1 MVNNCY
7 KNQHYPHITIYICK
21 DIKKA
26 TFEDIIIK
34 RGDLEI
40 GLFYIGDYGTVVP
53 IYSI

>member
-1 MVNNCY
+1 MVNNYY
-7 KNQHYPHITIYICK
+7 KNQYYPHITIGICK

-34 RGDLEI
+34 SGNLEI
-40 GLFYIGDYGTVVP
+40 GLFYIGDYGTAIP